1 MSQLPEHVAGNG
13 QAGNGNGR
21 RAQQSWTQRVIV
33 CSLSACSLLSLAS
46 IAWLALSGHDCPPGL
61 AALGAACI
69 GALASALS
77 PARPG

>member
-1 MSQLPEHVAGNG
+1 MSELPERVPGNG
-13 QAGNGNGR
+13 QNGNGHGR
-21 RAQQSWTQRVIV
+21 PRPQTWSQRVIV
-33 CSLSACSLLSLAS
+33 VSLSACSILSITS